1 MFKKP
6 TRKQLL
12 VRRVILSAV
21 ATVSVFVIV
30 TVTVLFMLGYRLD
43 GVNGQ
48 LEQGALLQFDS
59 NPNGAT
65 VLIDGKSIGSQTATK
80 QTVIA
85 GTHTINMQ
93 KSGYE
98 KWSRTLQ
105 LTAGTLTWLD
115 YARLVPIQRPVD
127 AVGHY
132 PTLTAAQFSPDLK
145 WVLLQTKVDSPTF
158 RLVDLRSQ
166 DVKGSDLTLTPD
178 LYSEATTAGVTH
190 TFSLVRW
197 NSDGRYVLIKHA
209 YKDQTEWLMIDTQDA
224 TKDVNIT
231 RLLSANFSD
240 IQFAGSGGTT
250 LYGLTTDGVIRKLD
264 LSAGTMSRGFV
275 TQVKSFSIYDNS
287 VVTYVGTS
295 ETNASTQVV
304 GVYRDGD
311 DSAHV
316 LQTVN
321 DTSTPLHIAASRYFS
336 DDYIA
341 IAVGQNVTLLKGSF
355 PSGNSQDV
363 GSLKQFTTLQMTSPV
378 TALSFSPK
386 GDYMVVQAQS
396 LFTTYEIEHQ
406 RSETGVVT
414 VANNKPASD
423 LKWLDAAHLW
433 NDDTNSLVMRDFDGD
448 NAYVMNPVV
457 SGFDVSLSQNGRYL
471 YSIGK
476 ASDGTYT
483 LQRIQMILQ

>member
-12 VRRVILSAV
+12 VRRVILSSV
-21 ATVSVFVIV
+21 ATIAVFVIV

-59 NPNGAT
+59 NPNGAN
-65 VLIDGKSIGSQTATK
+65 VFIDGKSIGSQTATK

-85 GTHTINMQ
+85 GTHTISMQ
-93 KSGYE
+93 KNGYE

-115 YARLVPIQRPVD
+115 YARLVPVQRPVT
-127 AVGHY
+127 AVGNY
-132 PTLTAAQFSPDLK
+132 ATLTGVQFSPDLK
-145 WVLLQTKVDSPTF
+145 WVVLQTKADTPTF

-166 DVKGSDLTLTPD
+166 DVKGSDLILSPD

-197 NSDGRYVLIKHA
+197 NGDGRYILIKHA
-209 YKDQTEWLMIDTQDA
+209 YKDQTEWLMVDTQDA

-240 IQFAGSGGTT
+240 VQFAGSGGTT

-287 VVTYVGTS
+287 VLTYVGTS
-295 ETNASTQVV
+295 ETNASAQVA
-304 GVYRDGD
+304 GIYRDGD

-316 LQTVN
+316 VQTVN
-321 DTSTPLHIAASRYFS
+321 DTTTPLHIAASRYFS

-341 IAVGQNVTLLKGSF
+341 IAVGKDVTIFKGNF
-355 PSGNSQDV
+355 PSGNSQDTS
-363 GSLKQFTTLQMTSPV
+363 SLKQFSTMQMATPV

-386 GDYMVVQAQS
+386 GDYLLAQADS

-406 RSETGVVT
+406 RTETGVIT
-414 VANNKPASD
+414 VANNNPATT
-423 LKWLDAAHLW
+423 LKWLDTAHLW

-448 NAYVMNPVV
+448 NAYVMNPVA

-476 ASDGTYT
+476 ASDGSYT
-483 LQRIQMILQ
+483 LQRIQMILS